1 MNAITFDADI
11 WTAAGDAGLGDA
23 IALRR
28 AIHAEPELGLD
39 LPKTTAKIK
48 AALAGL
54 PLEIREGPSTSGVV
68 AILRGPANGRTV
80 LLRGDMDALPLH
92 EDTGLAFTS
101 LNQGAMHAC
110 GHDTHV
116 AMLAGAA
123 RALCERR
130 DRLAGTVMFMFQPG
144 EEGWHGARFMLE
156 DGLLDPM
163 PDAAFALHISPNM
176 PAGVFASRAGPLLAA
191 SDKLRIR
198 VIGAGGHA
206 SMPHDALDPIP
217 VLCEIVTALQALIT
231 RRVSVF
237 DPAVIT
243 IAHIE
248 AGTTDNVIPEDGR
261 LWGTLRTLSERT
273 RAIAHEGIR
282 KVAENIA
289 AAHGA
294 RAEVEIEHGFPV
306 TVCDGRVVA
315 LAERTAKAL
324 FGEGGWHSMAN
335 PMMGAE
341 DFAYVLQKTPGA
353 MAFLGAA
360 PEGGDYRTCCAL
372 HSNRMV
378 LNENVM
384 ARGIAMHCAM
394 AEAALGGDL
403 DL

>member
-1 MNAITFDADI
+1 MNAITFDADT
-11 WTAAGDAGLGDA
+11 WTAAGDAGLGEA

-403 DL
+403 EL

>member
-1 MNAITFDADI
+1 M
-11 WTAAGDAGLGDA
+11 
-23 IALRR
+23 
-28 AIHAEPELGLD
+28 
-39 LPKTTAKIK
+39 
-48 AALAGL
+48 
-54 PLEIREGPSTSGVV
+54 
-68 AILRGPANGRTV
+68 
-80 LLRGDMDALPLH
+80 
-92 EDTGLAFTS
+92 
-101 LNQGAMHAC
+101 
-110 GHDTHV
+110 
-116 AMLAGAA
+116 
-123 RALCERR
+123 
-130 DRLAGTVMFMFQPG
+130 
-144 EEGWHGARFMLE
+144 
-156 DGLLDPM
+156 
-163 PDAAFALHISPNM
+163 
-176 PAGVFASRAGPLLAA
+176 
-191 SDKLRIR
+191 
-198 VIGAGGHA
+198 
-206 SMPHDALDPIP
+206 
-217 VLCEIVTALQALIT
+217 LCEIVTALQALIT

-378 LNENVM
+378 LNESVM

-403 DL
+403 EL